1 MSPFCTKICFDC
13 LYHIDI
19 EPATTPIPEVLPC
32 AIVVVAD
39 VASVAVTI
47 ATSEGVC
54 SNGSDEQCASLSS
67 SPIAEGKISGI
78 SLELKVNAGHVSHFC
93 LATSLKIGG
102 IEFFDRRVLEN
113 EEANSSLGVGNCS
126 SISVTPM
133 GNHAERADAWNDRPR
148 ETLLIGRVP
157 GLTNDSSSSDS
168 QAPHVSATFSV
179 PICALTAL
187 TGGHTGLNSND
198 GNRNGNKESA
208 VTAHISIAPTRVAA
222 LPAPTMAL
230 MHAIDVLMSAAAA
243 ATATK
248 STEAHAAEQQHAR
261 EISRS
266 SSASHDRSSRR
277 NMSGNFVERDGS
289 YTPRPP
295 ETATAITGPSE
306 KRQSVSRM
314 SPGPTSMRSFA
325 PPRDREDR
333 RHGTQPNSSRN
344 TMRRATSEPLH
355 TSSSP
360 ATRNIPSSEA
370 VKPPS
375 LSQSH
380 CSRSLSPDLPVGPGV
395 GCKVGWLQDLIPV
408 PVKVKLDIAPCEMW
422 ALDGCHAILVLV
434 NGALEAS
441 LLPHELTMRGD
452 AVHCPRN
459 NRKTCHRSDAAGR
472 ESNKSGSG
480 NISHIG
486 HSSSSGNGEGSI
498 NLDSPCILSARAAPF
513 VTLDLKAGASMRAG
527 PLDAQ
532 PLKADRCTEL
542 TSLPNLTVA
551 YKCRALTLKD
561 SSSSPSA
568 MAVPA
573 HARTGSEGT
582 SADAHS
588 PTAELRLVKLAHS
601 MEVNLAPL
609 SMSLNLATL
618 APVIGLIQRLSM
630 EWAFAT
636 AAAATAARTPASN
649 QEIFSSSSD
658 SIHHRKRAVEWARAK
673 ENARAKNSAQVTG
686 ATRHGAKQPSLQ
698 SGHSLSHSKNNQAT
712 IPSRRTMYRT
722 SSSQSPRNRTPL
734 HSMNNTSS
742 TSSSTNTCPDVKEG
756 SDGMPVLDSWS
767 AALLL
772 LSEMD
777 VHLRSGGVH
786 LVVVE
791 PSAIDSNMNYS
802 PDIKPNANCS
812 SSSGSSGNDST
823 GTASREKAVL
833 QVSLASLEG
842 TAMLRHAGRRS
853 ALLIGPI
860 AADGSA
866 RIASPTATLSTSP
879 TAPTTAFPTTDA
891 GAGAA
896 GEVVVAAGAALGTLS
911 IGLQPHLA
919 AWYWHRGLEC
929 WEPLIEPWSV
939 SLGAQLQLASLV
951 QLPQGVPSAVPLPA
965 RLLPTEDEVQ
975 DLSSS
980 AAGWA
985 DNQVGEEGAPS
996 ESLSGG
1002 VHQSPGT
1009 SAVVASASST
1019 PLTPRLQ
1026 AARLAAALAWDSV
1039 TDSPRALSQSLSDAF
1054 LATLEK
1060 VGVARRSSSIS
1071 SRSSGGDNANPS
1083 SAPPSPG
1090 LSAAF
1095 DLNAAAGFEASDAP
1109 SAAAATTATD
1119 AFTSPAEEART
1130 SVGSSSAVPSIVNS
1144 SLDSLRGRLPDPL
1157 DDIKED
1163 VEEDKNN
1170 EEDEDDIADED
1181 DDDELDGTAA
1191 AAVAVAVASPKR
1203 LEINVSEALLEST
1216 AQLLASCANV
1226 TSGGNNAAMAL
1237 ENNTG
1242 SKLWFST
1249 SSSSSF
1255 GVGINGGTF
1264 FVYSLD
1270 WV

>member
-1 MSPFCTKICFDC
+1 
-13 LYHIDI
+13 
-19 EPATTPIPEVLPC
+19 
-32 AIVVVAD
+32 
-39 VASVAVTI
+39 
-47 ATSEGVC
+47 
-54 SNGSDEQCASLSS
+54 
-67 SPIAEGKISGI
+67 
-78 SLELKVNAGHVSHFC
+78 
-93 LATSLKIGG
+93 
-102 IEFFDRRVLEN
+102 
-113 EEANSSLGVGNCS
+113 
-126 SISVTPM
+126 
-133 GNHAERADAWNDRPR
+133 
-148 ETLLIGRVP
+148 
-157 GLTNDSSSSDS
+157 
-168 QAPHVSATFSV
+168 
-179 PICALTAL
+179 
-187 TGGHTGLNSND
+187 
-198 GNRNGNKESA
+198 
-208 VTAHISIAPTRVAA
+208 
-222 LPAPTMAL
+222 
-230 MHAIDVLMSAAAA
+230 
-243 ATATK
+243 
-248 STEAHAAEQQHAR
+248 
-261 EISRS
+261 
-266 SSASHDRSSRR
+266 
-277 NMSGNFVERDGS
+277 
-289 YTPRPP
+289 
-295 ETATAITGPSE
+295 
-306 KRQSVSRM
+306 
-314 SPGPTSMRSFA
+314 
-325 PPRDREDR
+325 
-333 RHGTQPNSSRN
+333 
-344 TMRRATSEPLH
+344 
-355 TSSSP
+355 
-360 ATRNIPSSEA
+360 
-370 VKPPS
+370 
-375 LSQSH
+375 
-380 CSRSLSPDLPVGPGV
+380 
-395 GCKVGWLQDLIPV
+395 
-408 PVKVKLDIAPCEMW
+408 
-422 ALDGCHAILVLV
+422 
-434 NGALEAS
+434 
-441 LLPHELTMRGD
+441 
-452 AVHCPRN
+452 
-459 NRKTCHRSDAAGR
+459 
-472 ESNKSGSG
+472 
-480 NISHIG
+480 
-486 HSSSSGNGEGSI
+486 
-498 NLDSPCILSARAAPF
+498 
-513 VTLDLKAGASMRAG
+513 
-527 PLDAQ
+527 
-532 PLKADRCTEL
+532 
-542 TSLPNLTVA
+542 
-551 YKCRALTLKD
+551 
-561 SSSSPSA
+561 
-568 MAVPA
+568 
-573 HARTGSEGT
+573 
-582 SADAHS
+582 
-588 PTAELRLVKLAHS
+588 
-601 MEVNLAPL
+601 
-609 SMSLNLATL
+609 
-618 APVIGLIQRLSM
+618 
-630 EWAFAT
+630 
-636 AAAATAARTPASN
+636 
-649 QEIFSSSSD
+649 
-658 SIHHRKRAVEWARAK
+658 
-673 ENARAKNSAQVTG
+673 
-686 ATRHGAKQPSLQ
+686 
-698 SGHSLSHSKNNQAT
+698 
-712 IPSRRTMYRT
+712 
-722 SSSQSPRNRTPL
+722 
-734 HSMNNTSS
+734 MNNTSS

-1060 VGVARRSSSIS
+1060 VGVARRSSSS
-1071 SRSSGGDNANPS
+1071 SSSDSSSSGGDNANPS